1 MYKTIL
7 AIITALFLIV
17 SSFIFLQNANKD
29 INTIKHIVSEEM
41 QIKKE
46 FESQRG
52 FGNDR
57 FDIYSFNLEKPKNLK
72 NFKNIDS
79 EYEYFSKN
87 FKNMIDIEVDNS
99 ENEKFENKKIKKDM
113 GLIENSDDGKYT
125 YIETEKQK
133 REMYIYSKNL
143 NIGYYFVFEI
153 WQI

>member
-153 WQI
+153 